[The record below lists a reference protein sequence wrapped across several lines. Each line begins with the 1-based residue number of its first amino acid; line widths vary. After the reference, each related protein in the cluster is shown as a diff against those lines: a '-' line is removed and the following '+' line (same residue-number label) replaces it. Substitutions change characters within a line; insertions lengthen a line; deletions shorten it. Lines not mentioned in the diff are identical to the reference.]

1 MIDRFSNDPE
11 LVFRVTRFLVW
22 EALLLDEGRLSE
34 WLGLL
39 HPDIH
44 YVVVTRPTLGAGHSA
59 NPRHVV
65 AALRLVERATLM
77 WLAVLLVLAIVSVT
91 TGG

>member
-1 MIDRFSNDPE
+1 MSVARSWDSPNAGPVMAAGAGSLNVLIGGAAVYHGKLES
-11 LVFRVTRFLVW
+11 
-22 EALLLDEGRLSE
+22 
-34 WLGLL
+34 
-39 HPDIH
+39 
-44 YVVVTRPTLGAGHSA
+44 RPTLGAGHSA

-77 WLAVLLVLAIVSVT
+77 WLAVLLILAVLSVT